1 MARGHADA
9 ASARQDLHRRGAWL
23 GGGSGRRALRPE
35 RPGRVRRDGKVLLRG
50 ASRRF
55 RDDVGDREDAA
66 GAGRHGQRAQ
76 AGVAGPDDR
85 WPRGASHRT
94 CGGGLRRRRARG
106 GRASTRGRGAE
117 GSAARDR
124 GPEVAAG
131 RRARHAFGGAAGFR
145 GPGELPAHPH
155 RGPSGGQAR
164 FRCEAPAIL
173 QRPVSA
179 RGVVDFRVRFPT
191 GVRPAVN
198 LPAEYVDR
206 YDAVLGL
213 EERWDMSLD
222 ALVAEMDVAG
232 VSHAVVH
239 AEYEYGDPADDLNE
253 AVAALVAKMPDRF
266 SGYGTVSLAPLRV
279 MRAAAQVTRSAQLG
293 LRGINI
299 QPSFFGMPIDHPQL
313 YPVYAK
319 ACELGLGVGVHTG
332 INYTSHLPGG
342 MRFSRA
348 HAHRVPRRLA
358 MGSRVGGC
366 RPQASQRVPGVR
378 RPGAEV
384 RWRRRDRM
392 GGGLPFHEQPAF
404 GAGAVR
410 HRLAGV
416 PYGEG
421 ARRMA
426 RP

>member
-1 MARGHADA
+1 M
-9 ASARQDLHRRGAWL
+9 S
-23 GGGSGRRALRPE
+23 
-35 RPGRVRRDGKVLLRG
+35 
-50 ASRRF
+50 
-55 RDDVGDREDAA
+55 
-66 GAGRHGQRAQ
+66 
-76 AGVAGPDDR
+76 
-85 WPRGASHRT
+85 
-94 CGGGLRRRRARG
+94 
-106 GRASTRGRGAE
+106 
-117 GSAARDR
+117 
-124 GPEVAAG
+124 
-131 RRARHAFGGAAGFR
+131 
-145 GPGELPAHPH
+145 
-155 RGPSGGQAR
+155 
-164 FRCEAPAIL
+164 I
-173 QRPVSA
+173 
-179 RGVVDFRVRFPT
+179 VDFRVRLPT
-191 GVRPAVN
+191 ELRPAVD

-213 EERWDMSLD
+213 EERRDMSLD
-222 ALVAEMDVAG
+222 ALVAEMDAAG

-239 AEYEYGDPADDLNE
+239 AEYEYGDPADDLNG

-332 INYTSHLPGG
+332 INYTSHLPIKHDHPLQLDQVG

-358 MGSRVGGC
+358 MGRRVGGC
-366 RPQASQRVPGVR
+366 RPQASQRLPGVR